1 MDCPQVL
8 LGCVKVVSTG
18 AAVVFIDSA
27 GRRTFFLAGLTL
39 MAVAASLL
47 VAATAALGHSSNCDG
62 GDGGSTGEGGGGSG
76 GKGARGGLQ
85 VLVVVGCL
93 LYTVAYQLSFG
104 PGVFILGAEM
114 FPPAIRGRLLGLQT
128 LWGSACLAFTSEV
141 FPALVEGWSLA
152 AAFSVHLA
160 FVAAAGVFVATCV
173 VETRGRSPEATR
185 RALEALLF
193 APPQKAPHAAAAAA
207 ASEASSDSRSALAAA
222 PATSAGIWRR
232 RLAQVAS
239 RLCCPSPPDDDG
251 GSANDPED
259 DQGSSG
265 GRGEGG
271 SSGHGGRGSGRRSQG
286 FEMVA
291 RDASFSAELV

>member
-1 MDCPQVL
+1 
-8 LGCVKVVSTG
+8 
-18 AAVVFIDSA
+18 
-27 GRRTFFLAGLTL
+27 
-39 MAVAASLL
+39 
-47 VAATAALGHSSNCDG
+47 
-62 GDGGSTGEGGGGSG
+62 
-76 GKGARGGLQ
+76 

-93 LYTVAYQLSFG
+93 LYTAAYQLSFG

-128 LWGSACLAFTSEV
+128 LWGSACLAFTSEA
-141 FPALVEGWSLA
+141 FPALVEGSSLA

-160 FVAAAGVFVATCV
+160 FVAAAGVFVAACV

-193 APPQKAPHAAAAAA
+193 APPQKAPHAAAAA
-207 ASEASSDSRSALAAA
+207 SEA
-222 PATSAGIWRR
+222 PATSAGTWRR
-232 RLAQVAS
+232 SLARVAS

-265 GRGEGG
+265 DRGEGG
-271 SSGHGGRGSGRRSQG
+271 SSGGRGSGRRSQG